1 MNQRCHVSKSTIP
14 LSIPLLNIPI
24 LYLLKHHIR
33 LYPSTIR
40 EYLLLAQSVYDMSD
54 QHPQY
59 QIGAGVPLNQQ
70 YLQPHQG
77 APITGPDQPSQQ
89 QQPSTI
95 PGPPPAPDY
104 DPQAPD
110 IPTGQYHVYHPQPS
124 YYPQGQGQP
133 SHQFRNEQTSAQ
145 QPQPS
150 VPVPLPAEQSH
161 VHGGVGINQVPGILT
176 HRAEAPGAAPYF
188 PPPPTNA
195 QETHYPQPPTNFVDQ
210 QQSNQSEATLQNR
223 QQNIHTP
230 EDLSYRPPLPPRYS
244 IERSADIDPIHYT
257 RDPHRLTAYLIPF
270 PKPQIKHTPA
280 SGIPDRF
287 LIYTPPAPP
296 IPKPAEGS
304 KEPKLQKV
312 QRKWQEEVRAAKTST
327 AKTTSWKGVK
337 SKATRGINKA
347 VGLTTTANLDFL
359 NRVPDG
365 KGSSSRQSSPDGR
378 HADDGVHEEDSTHK
392 TVGLQEIVLVYPAS
406 YSANPEQVK
415 VEFINTMM
423 RAKSKA
429 QRDSVIATGLLPVTA
444 AIDILATVIWPFG
457 GLLEVDGVW
466 AYSSIRGA
474 KTARSVTKRLTSSTK
489 AGVTH
494 HETEEQEM
502 QGDKLRLQFQQDP
515 RIEVLYRY
523 LCSKCTA
530 RDPQLFPSRGTA
542 TTESEVLESI
552 GWAPSQT
559 GGEKNWE
566 DEQWET
572 NEVKD
577 DLKNVMSKGAREWDR
592 WCKKFAEDPEKALK
606 K

>member
-1 MNQRCHVSKSTIP
+1 
-14 LSIPLLNIPI
+14 
-24 LYLLKHHIR
+24 
-33 LYPSTIR
+33 
-40 EYLLLAQSVYDMSD
+40 MSD

-59 QIGAGVPLNQQ
+59 QIGSGVPLNQQ
-70 YLQPHQG
+70 YLQSYQVG
-77 APITGPDQPSQQ
+77 SGTSPDHPSQQ
-89 QQPSTI
+89 QQHSTTFA
-95 PGPPPAPDY
+95 PPPAPDY
-104 DPQAPD
+104 NPQAPD
-110 IPTGQYHVYHPQPS
+110 IPTGQYQAYHPHSS
-124 YYPQGQGQP
+124 YDPQGHDQP
-133 SHQFRNEQTSAQ
+133 SHQLRDEQTSGQ
-145 QPQPS
+145 QPQQS
-150 VPVPLPAEQSH
+150 VPIPLPAEQSH
-161 VHGGVGINQVPGILT
+161 VHGGVGVNQVPGALT
-176 HRAEAPGAAPYF
+176 PRNEAQGAVPYF
-188 PPPPTNA
+188 PPPPSNY
-195 QETHYPQPPTNFVDQ
+195 QEAHYPPPTNFVDQ
-210 QQSNQSEATLQNR
+210 QQSQPSEAAPLSGRKT
-223 QQNIHTP
+223 HTS
-230 EDLSYRPPLPPRYS
+230 EDLSFRPPLPPRHS
-244 IERSADIDPIHYT
+244 IERSSDIDPIHYT

-270 PKPQIKHTPA
+270 PKPQLKNTPA

-337 SKATRGINKA
+337 SKATRGISKA

-378 HADDGVHEEDSTHK
+378 HADDGVHEDDSTHK
-392 TVGLQEIVLVYPAS
+392 TVGLQEMVLVYPAS
-406 YSANPEQVK
+406 YGSTPEQVK

-489 AGVTH
+489 TGVTD

-502 QGDKLRLQFQQDP
+502 QGDKLHLQFQQDP

-530 RDPQLFPSRGTA
+530 RDSQLFPSRGTA

-577 DLKNVMSKGAREWDR
+577 DLKNVMSKGAREWDK

>member
-1 MNQRCHVSKSTIP
+1 
-14 LSIPLLNIPI
+14 
-24 LYLLKHHIR
+24 
-33 LYPSTIR
+33 
-40 EYLLLAQSVYDMSD
+40 MSD
-54 QHPQY
+54 QQQPYHSGV
-59 QIGAGVPLNQQ
+59 GAPLNQQ
-70 YLQPHQG
+70 YPQPYQNTFG
-77 APITGPDQPSQQ
+77 TAPSQVPPQ
-89 QQPSTI
+89 QQSTFAA
-95 PGPPPAPDY
+95 PPAPPDY
-104 DPQAPD
+104 DPRAPD
-110 IPTGQYHVYHPQPS
+110 IPPTEEYQAYRPPPDYQPEIHSQSGYWPQDEKARGQYPYPNVPVGIPTEQRHVY
-124 YYPQGQGQP
+124 GGAGID
-133 SHQFRNEQTSAQ
+133 QTPENA
-145 QPQPS
+145 
-150 VPVPLPAEQSH
+150 
-161 VHGGVGINQVPGILT
+161 
-176 HRAEAPGAAPYF
+176 APNFETSGPAPYF
-188 PPPPTNA
+188 PPPPTDA
-195 QETHYPQPPTNFVDQ
+195 LHQQHSPPLPPPTGVAEQQ
-210 QQSNQSEATLQNR
+210 QQSKPIQNAYISD
-223 QQNIHTP
+223 QQDSNDP
-230 EDLSYRPPLPPRYS
+230 MSLGALSYRPPLPPRHS
-244 IERSADIDPIHYT
+244 IEQAAPIDPIHYT

-270 PKPQIKHTPA
+270 PKPQLKHTPA
-280 SGIPDRF
+280 AGIPDRF

-327 AKTTSWKGVK
+327 AKTASWKGVK

-359 NRVPDG
+359 NRIPDG

-378 HADDGVHEEDSTHK
+378 HADDGVHEDERTHK
-392 TVGLQEIVLVYPAS
+392 TVGLQEMVLVYPAS
-406 YSANPEQVK
+406 YDATPEQVK
-415 VEFINTMM
+415 VEFINSMM
-423 RAKSKA
+423 RSKSKA
-429 QRDSVIATGLLPVTA
+429 QRDAVIATGLLPVTA

-474 KTARSVTKRLTSSTK
+474 KTARSVTKRLTSSTQS
-489 AGVTH
+489 GVTH
-494 HETEEQEM
+494 PESEEQEM
-502 QGDKLRLQFQQDP
+502 RGDKLHLNFQQDP

-542 TTESEVLESI
+542 TTESEVLEAI

-572 NEVKD
+572 SEVKD
-577 DLKNVMSKGAREWDR
+577 DLKNVMSKGAREWDK

>member
-1 MNQRCHVSKSTIP
+1 
-14 LSIPLLNIPI
+14 
-24 LYLLKHHIR
+24 
-33 LYPSTIR
+33 
-40 EYLLLAQSVYDMSD
+40 MSGQQ
-54 QHPQY
+54 QHY
-59 QIGAGVPLNQQ
+59 HTGAGAPLDQQ
-70 YLQPHQG
+70 YLQPHQT
-77 APITGPDQPSQQ
+77 ISDINPSQHLQ
-89 QQPSTI
+89 QQASTFAAPPS
-95 PGPPPAPDY
+95 PPDY
-104 DPQAPD
+104 DPRAPD
-110 IPTGQYHVYHPQPS
+110 IPPTGEYQAYRPPPDYQPEIHN
-124 YYPQGQGQP
+124 Q
-133 SHQFRNEQTSAQ
+133 SAHW
-145 QPQPS
+145 PRDEK
-150 VPVPLPAEQSH
+150 AGGQSH
-161 VHGGVGINQVPGILT
+161 PEVPAGIPTEQHHASGGAGTNQILENT
-176 HRAEAPGAAPYF
+176 APSFEASGSTPFF
-188 PPPPTNA
+188 PPPPTDVPH
-195 QETHYPQPPTNFVDQ
+195 QQYPLPPTTGFAEQ
-210 QQSNQSEATLQNR
+210 QQSKSIENAYSNDQQVPNDAMYSET
-223 QQNIHTP
+223 
-230 EDLSYRPPLPPRYS
+230 LSYRPPLPPRHS
-244 IERSADIDPIHYT
+244 IEQATAIDPIHYT

-270 PKPQIKHTPA
+270 PKPLLKHTPA
-280 SGIPDRF
+280 AGIPDRF

-327 AKTTSWKGVK
+327 AKTASWKGVK

-359 NRVPDG
+359 NRIPDG
-365 KGSSSRQSSPDGR
+365 KGNSSRQSSPDGR
-378 HADDGVHEEDSTHK
+378 HADDGVHEDERTHK
-392 TVGLQEIVLVYPAS
+392 TVGLQEMVLVYPAS
-406 YSANPEQVK
+406 YDATPEQVK
-415 VEFINTMM
+415 VEFINSMM
-423 RAKSKA
+423 RSKSKA
-429 QRDSVIATGLLPVTA
+429 QRDAIIATGLLPVTA

-489 AGVTH
+489 SGVTH
-494 HETEEQEM
+494 HDNEEQEM
-502 QGDKLRLQFQQDP
+502 QGDKLHLTFQQDP

-542 TTESEVLESI
+542 TTESEVLEAI

-572 NEVKD
+572 SEVKD
-577 DLKNVMSKGAREWDR
+577 DLKNVMSKGAREWDK

>member
-1 MNQRCHVSKSTIP
+1 
-14 LSIPLLNIPI
+14 
-24 LYLLKHHIR
+24 
-33 LYPSTIR
+33 
-40 EYLLLAQSVYDMSD
+40 MSD
-54 QHPQY
+54 QHPKY
-59 QIGAGVPLNQQ
+59 QIGTGVPLNQQ
-70 YLQPHQG
+70 YLQPHPSASG
-77 APITGPDQPSQQ
+77 TVSDQPSQQ
-89 QQPSTI
+89 HQPSTTFA
-95 PGPPPAPDY
+95 PPPAPDY
-104 DPQAPD
+104 NPQAPD
-110 IPTGQYHVYHPQPS
+110 IPTGQYQAYQPQPS
-124 YYPQGQGQP
+124 YYPQAHGHSSHQSPNDQTSGQVRPSDYPQEYGQP
-133 SHQFRNEQTSAQ
+133 GSRFGNEQTSGE

-150 VPVPLPAEQSH
+150 VTVD
-161 VHGGVGINQVPGILT
+161 ILYNEKNT
-176 HRAEAPGAAPYF
+176 Y
-188 PPPPTNA
+188 TS
-195 QETHYPQPPTNFVDQ
+195 Q
-210 QQSNQSEATLQNR
+210 
-223 QQNIHTP
+223 
-230 EDLSYRPPLPPRYS
+230 DLSYGPPLPPRHS
-244 IERSADIDPIHYT
+244 IERFSDIDPIHYT

-270 PKPQIKHTPA
+270 PKPQLNNTP
-280 SGIPDRF
+280 GIPDRF

-337 SKATRGINKA
+337 SKATRGISKA

-365 KGSSSRQSSPDGR
+365 KRSSSRQSSPDGR
-378 HADDGVHEEDSTHK
+378 HADDGVHEDDSTHK
-392 TVGLQEIVLVYPAS
+392 TVGLQEMVLVYPAS
-406 YSANPEQVK
+406 YSATPEQVK

-489 AGVTH
+489 TGVTH

-502 QGDKLRLQFQQDP
+502 QGDKLHLQFQQDP

-530 RDPQLFPSRGTA
+530 RDPHLFPSRGTA

-559 GGEKNWE
+559 EKNWE

-572 NEVKD
+572 NEVKE
-577 DLKNVMSKGAREWDR
+577 DLKNVMSKGAREWDK
-592 WCKKFAEDPEKALK
+592 WCKRFAEDPEKALK